1 MNKSLWTEWETERKT
16 LWILSIDLKNDSVLP
31 PSVFE
36 LNSSALS
43 LIRQTQNYSIFCV
56 SAFIDRDECATNR
69 DRQDRLKERRK
80 PMPINSCSW
89 GFNFSKKKFGVCA
102 HYIQLVIV
110 QTISRLYARITHT
123 SHESFF
129 SFEQSSRLHTYT
141 SLTLTLSIKH
151 TYSLTL
157 LLPFSSTPHLN
168 FIDQKSK
175 SWKRE
180 GEKELERA
188 DKLRDRKKESERVK
202 VYIIVRECSN

>member
-89 GFNFSKKKFGVCA
+89 GFNFSKKSLVC
-102 HYIQLVIV
+102 V
-110 QTISRLYARITHT
+110 HT
-123 SHESFF
+123 TYNSWLCRQFRACTRASHTPLMRVFF
-129 SFEQSSRLHTYT
+129 LLSNLHACTPT
-141 SLTLTLSIKH
+141 PLSLSLFLSNTLTHSLCFYHFHQPRISI
-151 TYSLTL
+151 
-157 LLPFSSTPHLN
+157 SSTKNL
-168 FIDQKSK
+168 
-175 SWKRE
+175 RV
-180 GEKELERA
+180 EKERER
-188 DKLRDRKKESERVK
+188 K
-202 VYIIVRECSN
+202 N

>member
-129 SFEQSSRLHTYT
+129 LLSNLHACTPT
-141 SLTLTLSIKH
+141 PLSLSLFLSNTLTHSLCFYHFHQPRISI
-151 TYSLTL
+151 
-157 LLPFSSTPHLN
+157 SSTKNL
-168 FIDQKSK
+168 
-175 SWKRE
+175 RV
-180 GEKELERA
+180 EKE
-188 DKLRDRKKESERVK
+188 RKRK
-202 VYIIVRECSN
+202 N